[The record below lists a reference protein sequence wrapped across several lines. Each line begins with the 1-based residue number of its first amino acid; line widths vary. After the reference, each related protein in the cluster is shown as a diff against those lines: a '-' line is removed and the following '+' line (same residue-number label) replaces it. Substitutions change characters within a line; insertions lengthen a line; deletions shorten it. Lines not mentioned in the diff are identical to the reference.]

1 MRGAITAV
9 FVLCVLSVSAVSAQD
24 RVRYGS
30 AVKLSPVY
38 YLPILAAQ
46 EKGMFAKHGVAVEWI
61 PSESGPDMMRN
72 FASATIDMGSSN
84 GGTDIPAISRGVP
97 AIITANLQP
106 RDGFAF
112 WVLTNSRIK
121 TSQDLKGAK
130 LGVSRLSG
138 VEHAYGLLAAKQL
151 GLSNDVS
158 FIGTGGIRESLA
170 ILVTGNVD
178 GVILNPQNVIELKLQ
193 GKIRELVPIA
203 DFLPKPWFSYSITT
217 AKAMVERRPD
227 VVARTQRSLFE
238 ANRFIESAE
247 GKPWAMAKMR
257 EMNGYSAEGAEEI
270 YATLNLSPDGKIDKA
285 AVRNAI
291 NFMTEYGLMKP
302 GEATAID
309 TVFTDR
315 FVR

>member
-1 MRGAITAV
+1 MRGFIAAV
-9 FVLCVLSVSAVSAQD
+9 LISYVLSVSAASAQD

-30 AVKLSPVY
+30 AIKLSPVY

-46 EKGMFAKHGVAVEWI
+46 EKWLFAKNGVAVEWI

-106 RDGFAF
+106 HDGFAF

-121 TSQDLKGAK
+121 APADLKGAK

-138 VEHAYGLLAAKQL
+138 VEHAYGLVAAKRL
-151 GLSNDVS
+151 GLSSDVG

-170 ILVTGNVD
+170 ILVTGSID
-178 GVILNPQNVIELKLQ
+178 AVILNPQNLIELKLQ
-193 GKIRELVPIA
+193 GKVRQLLPIA

-217 AKAMVERRPD
+217 SK
-227 VVARTQRSLFE
+227 Q
-238 ANRFIESAE
+238 
-247 GKPWAMAKMR
+247 
-257 EMNGYSAEGAEEI
+257 
-270 YATLNLSPDGKIDKA
+270 
-285 AVRNAI
+285 
-291 NFMTEYGLMKP
+291 
-302 GEATAID
+302 
-309 TVFTDR
+309 
-315 FVR
+315 